1 MWQAASNE
9 STGSLADVMQLANSE
24 IRYGLVPQIVH
35 WLTFI
40 CVAGGWLL
48 GWFLGD
54 FPKDAVRSV
63 GLLTHITLGQ
73 CVLALLVVRLAWRFA
88 NPPPAAEK
96 TKFGKLV
103 ERAGKLSHF
112 ALYALLFAVPF
123 VGIVMELKRG
133 GSLPI
138 FGFWEVTSPWPVN
151 RNMARNILRVHEYLA
166 NTLVAL
172 AGLHAAA
179 ALTHHY
185 VWRDRTLVRMLP
197 GAS

>member
-1 MWQAASNE
+1 
-9 STGSLADVMQLANSE
+9 
-24 IRYGLVPQIVH
+24 
-35 WLTFI
+35 
-40 CVAGGWLL
+40 
-48 GWFLGD
+48 
-54 FPKDAVRSV
+54 
-63 GLLTHITLGQ
+63 
-73 CVLALLVVRLAWRFA
+73 
-88 NPPPAAEK
+88 
-96 TKFGKLV
+96 
-103 ERAGKLSHF
+103 
-112 ALYALLFAVPF
+112 
-123 VGIVMELKRG
+123 MELKRG